1 MTLDAFSS
9 FLKEF
14 IIAQDAVAV
23 PGLGEFISRM
33 QPATISDNGFTINPP
48 YRRLEF
54 VSPVPADTVGV
65 QFFDALYSAK
75 ALTPREQAGL
85 EVNSV
90 VEEIKSVLDKES
102 VVELAGLGRLRTLAD
117 GGVFFI
123 MDRDAQIFPDGF
135 GLESVSLKNRPA
147 APFQPVDI
155 PQPVLASH
163 AAAVSQSAP
172 AAQPIPSASAQPT
185 ATVQSG
191 TAVSQSAPAAQP
203 IPSASAQPTAT
214 VQSGTAVSQ
223 SAPAAQPIPSASAQ
237 PTATVQ
243 SGTAVSQSAP
253 AAQSESAG
261 HPDSGVPA
269 PQPQP
274 KKRLP
279 VGWKIVLWLAV
290 LAALAVAAFIVL
302 MNFFPDVLDR
312 LLYSPQ
318 ELEIIRNSGI

>member
-54 VSPVPADTVGV
+54 VSPVPADTEDV

-90 VEEIKSVLDKES
+90 VEKIKSVLDKES

-172 AAQPIPSASAQPT
+172 AAQPVPSAAAQPT

-203 IPSASAQPTAT
+203 VPSAAAQPTAT
-214 VQSGTAVSQ
+214 VQ
-223 SAPAAQPIPSASAQ
+223 P
-237 PTATVQ
+237 
-243 SGTAVSQSAP
+243 GTAVSQSAP

>member
-1 MTLDAFSS
+1 MTLGAFSS

-54 VSPVPADTVGV
+54 VSPVPADAEDGQSFV
-65 QFFDALYSAK
+65 AMYSAK
-75 ALTPREQAGL
+75 TGIPCETAGQ
-85 EVNSV
+85 EVNSA
-90 VEEIKSVLDKES
+90 VEEIKSILSRES

-135 GLESVSLKNRPA
+135 GLESVSLKNRPSS
-147 APFQPVDI
+147 PLQPVDI
-155 PQPVLASH
+155 PQPVLKARPEPAKQPESPT
-163 AAAVSQSAP
+163 QSDF
-172 AAQPIPSASAQPT
+172 AAQPQSPVQPE
-185 ATVQSG
+185 G
-191 TAVSQSAPAAQP
+191 FSQPAPATQTEVSTHQE
-203 IPSASAQPTAT
+203 SAD
-214 VQSGTAVSQ
+214 
-223 SAPAAQPIPSASAQ
+223 
-237 PTATVQ
+237 
-243 SGTAVSQSAP
+243 
-253 AAQSESAG
+253 QSES
-261 HPDSGVPA
+261 PA
-269 PQPQP
+269 QHDTAIPPEPTAHP

-279 VGWKIVLWLAV
+279 VGWKIVIWLLV

>member
-54 VSPVPADTVGV
+54 VSPVPADAEDG
-65 QFFDALYSAK
+65 QSFDALYSAK
-75 ALTPREQAGL
+75 TGTPREQAGQ
-85 EVNSV
+85 EVNSA
-90 VEEIKSVLDKES
+90 VEEIKSILENES

-123 MDRDAQIFPDGF
+123 MDRDAQIFPEGF

-147 APFQPVDI
+147 APLQPVDI
-155 PQPVLASH
+155 PQPALKARPEPAKQPESPTQPEGF
-163 AAAVSQSAP
+163 AQPAP
-172 AAQPIPSASAQPT
+172 ATQP
-185 ATVQSG
+185 
-191 TAVSQSAPAAQP
+191 
-203 IPSASAQPTAT
+203 
-214 VQSGTAVSQ
+214 
-223 SAPAAQPIPSASAQ
+223 
-237 PTATVQ
+237 
-243 SGTAVSQSAP
+243 
-253 AAQSESAG
+253 ESA
-261 HPDSGVPA
+261 HPH
-269 PQPQP
+269 Q

-279 VGWKIVLWLAV
+279 VGWKIVIWLLV

>member
-23 PGLGEFISRM
+23 PGLGDFISRM

-54 VSPVPADTVGV
+54 VSSVPADTEDG
-65 QFFDALYSAK
+65 QYFDALYSVK
-75 ALTPREQAGL
+75 TGISREQAGQ
-85 EVNSV
+85 EVNSA
-90 VEEIKSVLDKES
+90 VEEIKSVLSRES

-147 APFQPVDI
+147 ATLQPIDI
-155 PQPVLASH
+155 PQPALKAQPETVK
-163 AAAVSQSAP
+163 QPEP
-172 AAQPIPSASAQPT
+172 AAQPEGSDQSVLATQSAFAIQPEPPVQPEGSSQPSA
-185 ATVQSG
+185 
-191 TAVSQSAPAAQP
+191 
-203 IPSASAQPTAT
+203 
-214 VQSGTAVSQ
+214 
-223 SAPAAQPIPSASAQ
+223 
-237 PTATVQ
+237 
-243 SGTAVSQSAP
+243 
-253 AAQSESAG
+253 
-261 HPDSGVPA
+261 HPR
-269 PQPQP
+269 Q

-279 VGWKIVLWLAV
+279 LGWKIVIWLLV

>member
-23 PGLGEFISRM
+23 PGLGKFISRM

-48 YRRLEF
+48 YRRLDF
-54 VSPVPADTVGV
+54 VCPVPSDTEDG
-65 QFFDALYSAK
+65 QSFDALYSAK
-75 ALTPREQAGL
+75 TGTPREQAGQ
-85 EVNSV
+85 EVNSA
-90 VEEIKSVLDKES
+90 VEEIKSILGKES

-135 GLESVSLKNRPA
+135 GLESVSLKNRPS
-147 APFQPVDI
+147 APLQPIDI
-155 PQPVLASH
+155 PQPVQKARPEPDKQPESPTQPD
-163 AAAVSQSAP
+163 S
-172 AAQPIPSASAQPT
+172 AAQPAPATQPQPSAQP
-185 ATVQSG
+185 
-191 TAVSQSAPAAQP
+191 
-203 IPSASAQPTAT
+203 
-214 VQSGTAVSQ
+214 
-223 SAPAAQPIPSASAQ
+223 
-237 PTATVQ
+237 
-243 SGTAVSQSAP
+243 
-253 AAQSESAG
+253 
-261 HPDSGVPA
+261 H
-269 PQPQP
+269 P

-279 VGWKIVLWLAV
+279 VGWKIVIWLLV

-302 MNFFPDVLDR
+302 MNCFPDVLDR

>member
-102 VVELAGLGRLRTLAD
+102 VVELAGLGRLRTLAG

-172 AAQPIPSASAQPT
+172 AAQPIPSAAAQPT

-203 IPSASAQPTAT
+203 
-214 VQSGTAVSQ
+214 
-223 SAPAAQPIPSASAQ
+223 
-237 PTATVQ
+237 
-243 SGTAVSQSAP
+243 
-253 AAQSESAG
+253 ESAG

>member
-54 VSPVPADTVGV
+54 VSPVPADTEDG
-65 QFFDALYSAK
+65 QYFDALYSSK
-75 ALTPREQAGL
+75 TGIPRETAGQ
-85 EVNSV
+85 EVNSA
-90 VEEIKSVLDKES
+90 VEEIKSILSGES

-135 GLESVSLKNRPA
+135 GLESVSLKNRPSA
-147 APFQPVDI
+147 QLQPVDI
-155 PQPVLASH
+155 PQPVLKARPEPAKQPELPTQPEGSDQSVWATQPAS
-163 AAAVSQSAP
+163 AIQLAP
-172 AAQPIPSASAQPT
+172 SAQPEGSE
-185 ATVQSG
+185 QP
-191 TAVSQSAPAAQP
+191 APATQP
-203 IPSASAQPTAT
+203 
-214 VQSGTAVSQ
+214 
-223 SAPAAQPIPSASAQ
+223 
-237 PTATVQ
+237 
-243 SGTAVSQSAP
+243 
-253 AAQSESAG
+253 ESA
-261 HPDSGVPA
+261 HPH
-269 PQPQP
+269 P

-279 VGWKIVLWLAV
+279 VGWKIVIWLLV

>member
-23 PGLGEFISRM
+23 PCLGEFISRM

-54 VSPVPADTVGV
+54 VSSVPADTEDG
-65 QFFDALYSAK
+65 QYFDALYSVK
-75 ALTPREQAGL
+75 TGISREQAGQ
-85 EVNSV
+85 EVNSA
-90 VEEIKSVLDKES
+90 VEEIKSVLSRES

-135 GLESVSLKNRPA
+135 GLESVSLKNRPS
-147 APFQPVDI
+147 APLQPIDI
-155 PQPVLASH
+155 PQPVLKARPETFK
-163 AAAVSQSAP
+163 QSEP
-172 AAQPIPSASAQPT
+172 SAQPE
-185 ATVQSG
+185 G
-191 TAVSQSAPAAQP
+191 PNQSATAQP
-203 IPSASAQPTAT
+203 
-214 VQSGTAVSQ
+214 
-223 SAPAAQPIPSASAQ
+223 
-237 PTATVQ
+237 
-243 SGTAVSQSAP
+243 
-253 AAQSESAG
+253 
-261 HPDSGVPA
+261 H
-269 PQPQP
+269 P

-279 VGWKIVLWLAV
+279 LGWKIVIWLLV

-302 MNFFPDVLDR
+302 MNCFPDVLDR

>member
-23 PGLGEFISRM
+23 PGLGKFISRM

-48 YRRLEF
+48 YRRLDF
-54 VSPVPADTVGV
+54 VYPVPSDTEDG
-65 QFFDALYSAK
+65 QSFDALYSAK
-75 ALTPREQAGL
+75 TGTPREQAGQ
-85 EVNSV
+85 EVNSA
-90 VEEIKSVLDKES
+90 VEEIKSILKKES
-102 VVELAGLGRLRTLAD
+102 VVELDGLGRLRTLAD

-147 APFQPVDI
+147 TPLQPIDI
-155 PQPVLASH
+155 PQPVTAVQPVSSDHPEPADQLAT
-163 AAAVSQSAP
+163 AAHP
-172 AAQPIPSASAQPT
+172 EPTAQPQSPAQPESAQP
-185 ATVQSG
+185 
-191 TAVSQSAPAAQP
+191 
-203 IPSASAQPTAT
+203 
-214 VQSGTAVSQ
+214 
-223 SAPAAQPIPSASAQ
+223 
-237 PTATVQ
+237 
-243 SGTAVSQSAP
+243 
-253 AAQSESAG
+253 
-261 HPDSGVPA
+261 H
-269 PQPQP
+269 P

-279 VGWKIVLWLAV
+279 VGWKIVIWLLV

-302 MNFFPDVLDR
+302 MNCFPDVLDR